1 MGNVA
6 RRHRV
11 VAVPVV
17 VTDPAA
23 RTLTARNM
31 LSVTIVVEATGE
43 IMPTTTAASVTRLVT
58 AQRAIEG
65 DGFVVRRP
73 FPTTA
78 LSYVDPFLL
87 FDHMGPVEFAPGE
100 GTGTPWHP
108 HRGFETVTYVL
119 EGDLEHRDSLGNH
132 GYLHSG
138 DTQWMTAGSGVLHK
152 EGPSVEVQR
161 TGGRTH
167 GLQLWVNLPASSK
180 MTPPAY
186 QDLRAEQNAVETR
199 EGSIVRVI
207 AGELFGLSG
216 PGRTHTPISY
226 AHVTL
231 DEGVSVSTALPQD
244 HTVLAYAMTG
254 AFRVGDTDVDEGVL
268 AIIEGDPL
276 TITGTA
282 PRSEV
287 IVVTGRPIGEPVA
300 RYGPFVMNTN
310 DEIRQAFVDFDRGL
324 FGTPLPD

>member
-1 MGNVA
+1 
-6 RRHRV
+6 
-11 VAVPVV
+11 
-17 VTDPAA
+17 
-23 RTLTARNM
+23 
-31 LSVTIVVEATGE
+31 
-43 IMPTTTAASVTRLVT
+43 MPTTTASVTRLVT

-132 GYLHSG
+132 GFLHSG

-152 EGPSVEVQR
+152 EGPSAEVQR
-161 TGGRTH
+161 VGGRTH

-186 QDLRAEQNAVETR
+186 QDLRAEENAVENR
-199 EGSIVRVI
+199 EGATIRVI
-207 AGELFGLSG
+207 AGELFGLTG

-226 AHVTL
+226 AHVSI
-231 DEGVSVSTALPQD
+231 DDGASVSTALPHD
-244 HTVLAYAMTG
+244 HAVLAYAMTG
-254 AFRVGDTDVDEGVL
+254 AFRVGNTDVDEGVL
-268 AIIEGDPL
+268 AIIDGDEL

-282 PRSEV
+282 AQTEV
-287 IVVTGRPIGEPVA
+287 IIVTGRPIGEPVA
-300 RYGPFVMNTN
+300 RYGPFVMNT
-310 DEIRQAFVDFDRGL
+310 DQEIRQAFVDFDRGL